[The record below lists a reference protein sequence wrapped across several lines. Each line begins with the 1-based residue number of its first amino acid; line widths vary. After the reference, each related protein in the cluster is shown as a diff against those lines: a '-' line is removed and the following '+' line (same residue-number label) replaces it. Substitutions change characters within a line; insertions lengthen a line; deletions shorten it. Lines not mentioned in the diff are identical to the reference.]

1 MTARNFFLA
10 SSPLLEEA
18 EVAALRRGGQ
28 ERCKPRGGDWER
40 KNFFQ
45 KREGIPSK
53 GDYISTRLVPDC
65 NQKGE
70 ENIEIEVILFI
81 L

>member
-18 EVAALRRGGQ
+18 EVAALEERRPGEMQTEGGRLG
-28 ERCKPRGGDWER
+28 EK
-40 KNFFQ
+40 KLF
-45 KREGIPSK
+45 SK
-53 GDYISTRLVPDC
+53 KGRDPL
-65 NQKGE
+65 QKGE

>member
-1 MTARNFFLA
+1 MQT
-10 SSPLLEEA
+10 E
-18 EVAALRRGGQ
+18 
-28 ERCKPRGGDWER
+28 GGDWER